1 MEPSAGQRPASR
13 DSAVVSHPET
23 ASESAADQ
31 RLRPAE
37 VDALY
42 AQFGSD
48 VLAFLAG
55 VLRDRDLAAEALQ
68 NTFRRLLEVGHTA
81 RPESVKGWLFK
92 VAFHEGLALKRRQ
105 GADHRAIL
113 QYGRLRSASQ
123 GIDSAGL
130 TRGDSPQMQE
140 LISDEEVRRLRQGL
154 AELPAEQRWVVERRI
169 DHEETFAV
177 IAANLG
183 VPLGT
188 VLTRMRLALQKLER
202 ILKHDDG

>member
-1 MEPSAGQRPASR
+1 
-13 DSAVVSHPET
+13 
-23 ASESAADQ
+23 
-31 RLRPAE
+31 
-37 VDALY
+37 LY
-42 AQFGSD
+42 SQFGLD

-105 GADHRAIL
+105 GADHRAVT
-113 QYGRLRSASQ
+113 QYGRLRSASL
-123 GIDSAGL
+123 GL
-130 TRGDSPQMQE
+130 NSEGLATGDSPQE
-140 LISDEEVRRLRQGL
+140 REVISHEEVARLRQGL

-202 ILKHDDG
+202 ILQDDNAP

>member
-1 MEPSAGQRPASR
+1 
-13 DSAVVSHPET
+13 
-23 ASESAADQ
+23 
-31 RLRPAE
+31 
-37 VDALY
+37 
-42 AQFGSD
+42 
-48 VLAFLAG
+48 
-55 VLRDRDLAAEALQ
+55 
-68 NTFRRLLEVGHTA
+68 
-81 RPESVKGWLFK
+81 
-92 VAFHEGLALKRRQ
+92 
-105 GADHRAIL
+105 
-113 QYGRLRSASQ
+113 
-123 GIDSAGL
+123 
-130 TRGDSPQMQE
+130 MQE